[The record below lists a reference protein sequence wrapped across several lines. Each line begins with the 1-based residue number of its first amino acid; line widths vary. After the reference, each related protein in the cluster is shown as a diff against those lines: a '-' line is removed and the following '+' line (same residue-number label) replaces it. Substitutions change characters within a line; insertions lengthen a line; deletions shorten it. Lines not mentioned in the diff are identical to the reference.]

1 MISPSKDLNKNELK
15 SMLIEIFDVSVTS
28 KLDLDF
34 LSISEKDML
43 KMLYDDI
50 QKLKFSQKE
59 SFSAFEAYY
68 DENRNQ
74 ISRNQ
79 ANVEWYNISVITRDQ
94 ALIDKYEEIAKQKKI
109 VSKVAGKNFDSEIE
123 PIK

>member
-1 MISPSKDLNKNELK
+1 
-15 SMLIEIFDVSVTS
+15 MLIEIFDVSVTS